1 MFLCASSSLICQQI
15 LFPYSVFSNV
25 ESLFCSLTSQWK
37 SLYFTII
44 KVYAWFLFKCTWFFL
59 IVSLSHHILN
69 RLFYFCKYKVSN
81 LTLSIQYLLYLIV
94 LTFTELVMCS
104 VFSLDFYHDSLFSPM
119 HTVVLVLPP
128 CNCLSVTLWEWFRN
142 VCKVFPWEKTC
153 VYFCGELW
161 RLIRRK

>member
-1 MFLCASSSLICQQI
+1 MEITIFHNYKSLFLVPFQMYLVLFDSLI
-15 LFPYSVFSNV
+15 
-25 ESLFCSLTSQWK
+25 
-37 SLYFTII
+37 
-44 KVYAWFLFKCTWFFL
+44 
-59 IVSLSHHILN
+59 LSHHILN
-69 RLFYFCKYKVSN
+69 RLFYFCKYKISN

-142 VCKVFPWEKTC
+142 VCKVFP
-153 VYFCGELW
+153 
-161 RLIRRK
+161 